1 MALEAQQIY
10 LATLQQAGVGRAVR
24 GMASNAT
31 FNDSVVLINKRP
43 LLVRVALIAD
53 NILPRA
59 GRPQLPSEKTSV
71 LIMAIRAFQQPF
83 IHLVMESPRELL
95 LRLEMA
101 AVTKLWLLLL

>member
-1 MALEAQQIY
+1 
-10 LATLQQAGVGRAVR
+10 
-24 GMASNAT
+24 MASNAT

-43 LLVRVALIAD
+43 LLVRVALIAG

-59 GRPQLPSEKTSV
+59 GRPKLPCEKTSV
-71 LIMAIRAFQQPF
+71 LIVAIRAFQQPL

-101 AVTKLWLLLL
+101 AVTKLWLLLP